1 MIALIIRRGHSNKL
15 WSVSHL
21 NKLNKR
27 PTPAG
32 SASLIEQA
40 IVLLKIMRPKKQLTD
55 EENDH
60 VFFLEKESFAVPI
73 HEISVLAYYTKFF
86 ISPIFFFLRGLK
98 EYIEQPFLPMR
109 SSKWNVVLNNSASLN
124 SNRGFWTQWNAL
136 PLFILTNFT
145 FVLNWISKEAGAH
158 ISTKEIFS
166 SNSITDI
173 TNFTEKRLALTW
185 IPESITRPPLSS
197 CFFEIISPRYL
208 IVLHLTLTVAY
219 DRINLY
225 TLMSSELLLKRLET

>member
-1 MIALIIRRGHSNKL
+1 MYFSWKKNHLLYLFTRSQSWRTRRNFLSP
-15 WSVSHL
+15 L
-21 NKLNKR
+21 N
-27 PTPAG
+27 
-32 SASLIEQA
+32 
-40 IVLLKIMRPKKQLTD
+40 
-55 EENDH
+55 
-60 VFFLEKESFAVPI
+60 FFWEDLRSF
-73 HEISVLAYYTKFF
+73 
-86 ISPIFFFLRGLK
+86 K
-98 EYIEQPFLPMR
+98 EYMEQPFLPMR
-109 SSKWNVVLNNSASLN
+109 SSKWNVVLNNSTSLN
-124 SNRGFWTQWNAL
+124 SNRGFSTQWNAL

-173 TNFTEKRLALTW
+173 TNVTEKRLALTW

-225 TLMSSELLLKRLET
+225 TLTSASELLLKCWET

>member
-1 MIALIIRRGHSNKL
+1 MYFSWKNN
-15 WSVSHL
+15 HL
-21 NKLNKR
+21 LYLFTRSQSWGTTRN
-27 PTPAG
+27 
-32 SASLIEQA
+32 
-40 IVLLKIMRPKKQLTD
+40 
-55 EENDH
+55 
-60 VFFLEKESFAVPI
+60 FLSP
-73 HEISVLAYYTKFF
+73 LKFF
-86 ISPIFFFLRGLK
+86 WEDLRSFK
-98 EYIEQPFLPMR
+98 EYMEQPFLPMR
-109 SSKWNVVLNNSASLN
+109 SSKWNLVLNNSTSLN

-145 FVLNWISKEAGAH
+145 FFFNWISKEAGAH

-185 IPESITRPPLSS
+185 IPESITRPPLST

-225 TLMSSELLLKRLET
+225 TLMSSELLFKRLET